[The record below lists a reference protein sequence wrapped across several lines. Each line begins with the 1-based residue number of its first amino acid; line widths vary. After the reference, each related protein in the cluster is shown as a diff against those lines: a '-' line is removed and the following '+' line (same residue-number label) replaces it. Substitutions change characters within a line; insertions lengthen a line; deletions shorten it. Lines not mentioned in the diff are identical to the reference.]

1 MSLIAMCAYCTEE
14 NGKLKYLEQTIESL
28 SKTVDWSKHR
38 LFVINNSQYQ
48 PAIDFLSSSYWNGDF
63 YENIGVKHLHE
74 NLGTARG
81 INLAMQER
89 KPGEFVIKCDDDWS
103 TEHVGWVE
111 EMEAQVNAN
120 PKIGILG
127 LKRDDVYGQMVED
140 GELLWCH
147 DIFGTCTMYNHL
159 MIDKVGALIQCSPQY
174 GFDDSI
180 YSVRSEAAGFKNA
193 FMKNIKI
200 VNLDEGGTEYTEW
213 KKREA
218 GVYLQE
224 ASTLMDLIKKG
235 DIDYFYDFD

>member
-1 MSLIAMCAYCTEE
+1 MIAMCAYCTEE
-14 NGKLKYLEQTIESL
+14 NGKLKYLKETLESIA
-28 SKTVDWSKHR
+28 KTVDLTKHR
-38 LFVINNSQYQ
+38 LFIIDNASTQETV
-48 PAIDFLSSSYWNGDF
+48 DFLLNWYGQHPCTLIQN
-63 YENIGVKHLHE
+63 KT

-81 INLAMQER
+81 INLALKER
-89 KPGEFVIKCDDDWS
+89 KPGEPCVKCDDDWS
-103 TEHVGWVE
+103 TGHVGWVE
-111 EMEAQVNAN
+111 EMEAQIAAN
-120 PKIGILG
+120 PQIGILG

-147 DIFGTCTMYNHL
+147 DIFGTCTMYNPA
-159 MIDKVGALIQCSPQY
+159 MVDKIGGLVQFSNY
-174 GFDDSI
+174 GFDDCV

-218 GVYLQE
+218 GIYLQE

-235 DIDYFYDFD
+235 ELDYYYDFD

>member
-1 MSLIAMCAYCTEE
+1 MSLIAMCSYSTEE
-14 NGKLKYLEQTIESL
+14 NGKLKCMKQTIESL
-28 SKTVDWSKHR
+28 FNTVDLTKHR
-38 LFVINNSQYQ
+38 LVIIDNNSCKE
-48 PAIDFLSSSYWNGDF
+48 AVDWLRTLLLS
-63 YENIGVKHLHE
+63 EKNITLIFNKQ

-81 INLAMQER
+81 INLALQMREA
-89 KPGEFVIKCDDDWS
+89 GEYCIKCDDDWS
-103 TEHVGWVE
+103 TGYVGWVE
-111 EMEAQVNAN
+111 EMEAQINAN

-159 MIDKVGALIQCSPQY
+159 MIDKIGGLVQCSQKY

-235 DIDYFYDFD
+235 QLDYYYDFD